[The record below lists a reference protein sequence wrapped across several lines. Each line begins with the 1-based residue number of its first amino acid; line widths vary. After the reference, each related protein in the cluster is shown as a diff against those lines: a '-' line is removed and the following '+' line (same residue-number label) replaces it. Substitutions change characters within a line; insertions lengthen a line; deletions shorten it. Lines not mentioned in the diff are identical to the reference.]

1 MNFQDKK
8 PLKIA
13 IVTNNYTP
21 YSGGVVSSIK
31 SLFESLEEQN
41 HIPFIV
47 TLDFLNKKFPESDN
61 IFRMSCPIKFTYKQN
76 SMAIP
81 FWPELEM
88 AEIIKSE
95 KPDIIHSQHPFLLG
109 VNALNVS
116 KKMQIPIVFT
126 YHTQYENYAHYIPL
140 PGIFTKPIIS
150 TLVKSYCK
158 KVQGVIFPSLSI
170 AKTASCLN
178 LQNSIVVP
186 SGILPL
192 YFSSEPILKQNRT
205 FELLTV
211 SRFTK
216 EKNILFLLDVF
227 AQLKQEDFIFRLI
240 GYGSELNFLKY
251 YAYEKLKLSKERV
264 IFIEKPSK
272 DLLAYTYKKSDLF
285 IFASRTETQGLV
297 LAEAMAGS
305 CPVIALNAS
314 GSCDIVDNGINGF
327 LVGSIEEMVLKIN
340 YLKNEP
346 DLCLQMQKQA
356 WLKSKNYDS
365 KNLTLNL
372 VDFYNK
378 ILANSV

>member
-1 MNFQDKK
+1 MSKK
-8 PLKIA
+8 SLKIA
-13 IVTNNYTP
+13 IITNNYTP
-21 YSGGVVSSIK
+21 YSGGVVSSINSFLQ
-31 SLFESLEEQN
+31 SLKEQN
-41 HIPFIV
+41 HIPFII
-47 TLDFLNKKFPESDN
+47 TLDFLTKKFPESDN

-76 SMAIP
+76 SMAVP
-81 FWPELEM
+81 FWPEFEM
-88 AEIIKSE
+88 SEIIKKE
-95 KPDIIHSQHPFLLG
+95 RPDIIHSQHPFLLG
-109 VNALNVS
+109 ANALNVS

-140 PGIFTKPIIS
+140 PEIFTKPIIS
-150 TLVKSYCK
+150 KLVKSYCK
-158 KVQGVIFPSLSI
+158 QVQGVIFPSLSI
-170 AKTASCLN
+170 AKTANCLN

-192 YFSSEPILKQNRT
+192 YFSSEPIFKKNKI

-227 AQLKQEDFIFRLI
+227 AKLKQEEFIFRLL
-240 GYGSELNFLKY
+240 GYGSELNFLKF

-272 DLLAYTYKKSDLF
+272 DLLASIYKKSDLF
-285 IFASRTETQGLV
+285 IFASITETQGLV

-305 CPVIALNAS
+305 CPVIALNAA
-314 GSCDIVDNGINGF
+314 GSCDIVDNNINGF
-327 LVGSIEEMVLKIN
+327 LVDSVEEMVLKIN
-340 YLKNEP
+340 YLKNYP
-346 DLCLQMQKQA
+346 DICLQMQKQA
-356 WLKSKNYDS
+356 WLKSKSYDS

-372 VDFYNK
+372 IDFYNR